1 MSNDDSFHIETKL
14 LSDYFFCFSSS
25 KKCEATPSN
34 QNSFVSNKRNR
45 DDEYPEIN
53 SFNHS
58 IISSSEGPVTRFQFS
73 LRNVLQNQILNNN
86 SSLFR
91 RFPSQSE
98 KRTMAAEKSTKKTE
112 EKKSTKLKRPFKIE
126 NTEERL
132 EHEEENIHNINAN
145 RDNNNNNSR
154 IINTRTTLPNTS
166 YIKLIKKNNEQRNP
180 SKNKK
185 DELKR
190 KDNARNTVKS
200 WFFKSILN
208 YVVKEYKKLRNIKL
222 KENEF
227 SWIKLDIQRMLP
239 IENELSS
246 KENFSCYSIS
256 SKKVKDIFYTKK
268 NPESFYIKNT
278 QKTKRYMH
286 IEDFKKC
293 NNINKKIINHIED
306 MYDKINEINNRK
318 IKDIISLLYNILNS
332 NLNTMFGE
340 YIYMDDKKKP
350 ENFESIRVELDNL
363 GQEKSDDYLIVLA
376 EEAFKL
382 AYE

>member
-200 WFFKSILN
+200 WFFKCILN

>member
-340 YIYMDDKKKP
+340 YIYMDDKKKA

>member
-145 RDNNNNNSR
+145 RDNNNNSR

-200 WFFKSILN
+200 WFFKCILN

>member
-1 MSNDDSFHIETKL
+1 
-14 LSDYFFCFSSS
+14 
-25 KKCEATPSN
+25 
-34 QNSFVSNKRNR
+34 
-45 DDEYPEIN
+45 
-53 SFNHS
+53 
-58 IISSSEGPVTRFQFS
+58 
-73 LRNVLQNQILNNN
+73 
-86 SSLFR
+86 
-91 RFPSQSE
+91 
-98 KRTMAAEKSTKKTE
+98 
-112 EKKSTKLKRPFKIE
+112 
-126 NTEERL
+126 
-132 EHEEENIHNINAN
+132 
-145 RDNNNNNSR
+145 
-154 IINTRTTLPNTS
+154 
-166 YIKLIKKNNEQRNP
+166 
-180 SKNKK
+180 
-185 DELKR
+185 
-190 KDNARNTVKS
+190 
-200 WFFKSILN
+200 
-208 YVVKEYKKLRNIKL
+208 
-222 KENEF
+222 
-227 SWIKLDIQRMLP
+227 MLP

-293 NNINKKIINHIED
+293 NNINKKIINHIEN

-363 GQEKSDDYLIVLA
+363 GQDKSDDYLIVLA